1 MAAVRWTPNCST
13 KSVPDVI
20 QLALTCGSYAE
31 TLQEALGKDLA
42 FHDWQVNRVDT
53 PDPSRDGVIVVDA
66 ESLERL
72 RRPLRNPERIVLITR
87 KGPELLS
94 RAWDAGIVSVVGD
107 TDPLSTA
114 MLAILAARFRARKAA

>member
-1 MAAVRWTPNCST
+1 M
-13 KSVPDVI
+13 
-20 QLALTCGSYAE
+20 
-31 TLQEALGKDLA
+31 LQKALGSDLA
-42 FHDWQVNRVDT
+42 FHDWQVKRVDT
-53 PDPSRDGVIVVDA
+53 PDASRDGVIVVDA

-72 RRPLRNPERIVLITR
+72 RRPLRNPERVVLITR
-87 KGPELLS
+87 KGPDLLN